1 MNKLLSILSAKR
13 KDLTKDRQQRVV
25 KGLKREQEAIVNAL
39 EAEVDLL
46 QDKIEDSFDLGP
58 THSTQLKID
67 KIENPAEFMANIQA
81 AKVKLAIK
89 TQELAVAKDTL
100 DEWFSDLKTTR
111 TKVEKTGE

>member
-25 KGLKREQEAIVNAL
+25 NGLKREQEAIVRAL
-39 EAEVDLL
+39 EAEVDIL

-67 KIENPAEFMANIQA
+67 KIEDPAAFMAEIQE

-89 TQELAVAKDTL
+89 TQELAVAKSTME
-100 DEWFSDLKTTR
+100 EWFVELKTSR
-111 TKVEKTGE
+111 TA